1 MSRSGFGVIGAPVL
15 LIGVLQAMEMTL
27 SPALPL
33 VQRELAASPG
43 ALAWIFT
50 GSLITSAIGTPI
62 VGRLADM
69 YDKRRLLLAL
79 MAISGTGVLI
89 AGLAPNVTVLIVGMA
104 VEGVWLGVLPLTVGL
119 FRDTLTPERAATGNG
134 LVVGVAALASA
145 LGLILAGP
153 ISSALGYR
161 WLFLLAVAGVAVA
174 FLWAWFTVPATPRA
188 AGGRVDW
195 AGGLL
200 LGIGLALLML
210 GLTTA
215 SAWGWAAPAT
225 LALFA
230 AAVLTLGPWA
240 VVELR
245 VADPLVDLRLLAGR
259 TPAGV
264 TAMGALFGF
273 ASFGLGVALP
283 MMLAAPVETGYGL
296 GADTLWIGIYMFPMG
311 VAGTLVAPLVGP
323 MSRLLGRRAVLV
335 LGSTLVCAGTGLL
348 ALGHSSPWQI
358 VAGVTIMGLGGS
370 IGLTAGLNA
379 VASDVPGDRA
389 AGVSGVAFVAKSV
402 GGTFG
407 AQLGGMVL
415 ASGAVAGVP
424 TERAF
429 VETYLLSAALG
440 LLAVAAAFVI
450 PAAVREA
457 QTGDA
462 VSAPVTKPVVRPGES
477 L

>member
-15 LIGVLQAMEMTL
+15 FIGVLQTMEMTL

-33 VQRELAASPG
+33 VQQDLGASPG

-50 GSLITSAIGTPI
+50 GSLISSAIATPI

-69 YDKRRLLLAL
+69 YDKRRVLLAL
-79 MAISGTGVLI
+79 MAISGAGVLL
-89 AGLAPNVTVLIVGMA
+89 AALAPNITLMITGMA
-104 VEGVWLGVLPLTVGL
+104 IEGIWLGVLPLTVGL

-134 LVVGVAALASA
+134 LMVGVAALASA

-153 ISSALGYR
+153 ITSALGYR
-161 WLFLLAVAGVAVA
+161 SLFLLAAGGVAA
-174 FLWAWFTVPATPRA
+174 AALLAWFTVPSTPRA

-200 LGIGLALLML
+200 LGGGVALVML
-210 GLTTA
+210 GLTA
-215 SAWGWAAPAT
+215 VSSWGWTSPAT

-230 AAVLTLGPWA
+230 AAVLTLGPWV

-264 TAMGALFGF
+264 TAMGVLLGF
-273 ASFGLGVALP
+273 ASFGLVVALP
-283 MMLAAPVETGYGL
+283 MMLAAPAGTGYGQ

-311 VAGTLVAPLVGP
+311 VAGTVIAPLVGP
-323 MSRLLGRRAVLV
+323 MTRLLGRRAVLV
-335 LGSTLVCAGTGLL
+335 LGSVLVCAGTGGL
-348 ALGHSSPWQI
+348 ALWHSAAWQ
-358 VAGVTIMGLGGS
+358 VMAAVTVIGLGAS

-379 VASDVPGDRA
+379 VAADVPGDRA
-389 AGVSGVAFVAKSV
+389 AGVSGVVFVAKSI

-407 AQLGGMVL
+407 AQLGAMVL

-424 TERAF
+424 TEQSF
-429 VETYLLSAALG
+429 VDTYLLSAALG

-450 PAAVREA
+450 PATVRKTQE
-457 QTGDA
+457 GEA
-462 VSAPVTKPVVRPGES
+462 VSALATKPSVLPGES